1 MSNYAD
7 SSNRAASGKNNQSSF
22 AKATEDMPTNN
33 HPPLTLLEAY
43 KRLSR
48 RECEVLEKI
57 REDKSCK
64 QIANELFI
72 SKKTVENHITNIGRK
87 LKKKGRGRL
96 REWIQAQ
103 KD

>member
-1 MSNYAD
+1 MNDYAD
-7 SSNRAASGKNNQSSF
+7 SSKGAASGKNNQP
-22 AKATEDMPTNN
+22 TNQPTNN